1 MLRRL
6 TTLAALLG
14 LISACSSR
22 KQPVDLF
29 GDAALPVVSATA
41 PVVVVPPPVDAGPP
55 PATRAES
62 DRAKNWLA
70 DIQLLVAKQVTTSPN
85 LASGEGEVT
94 TICDAVTAQRPKTT
108 DPDVIA
114 TLDQALALCAFD
126 VPLLVANEA
135 LDHLKTSTS
144 QASVRLMCEVSLKE
158 IGKARAVRPK
168 DPKVARAYARRA
180 SLNRC
185 H

>member
-1 MLRRL
+1 ML
-6 TTLAALLG
+6 AVLG
-14 LISACSSR
+14 CACSSR
-22 KQPVDLF
+22 KQQPIDLF
-29 GDAALPVVSATA
+29 ADAALPSATA

-55 PATRAES
+55 PATRAEI

-70 DIQLLVAKQVTTSPN
+70 DIQLLVAKQVTTSPE
-85 LASGEGEVT
+85 LASGEGEIN

-108 DPDVIA
+108 DPEVAA

-144 QASVRLMCEVSLKE
+144 QASVRLMCEVSAKE
-158 IGKARAVRPK
+158 IAKARAVKPK
-168 DPKVARAYARRA
+168 DVKVARAIQRRA
-180 SLNRC
+180 SINRC